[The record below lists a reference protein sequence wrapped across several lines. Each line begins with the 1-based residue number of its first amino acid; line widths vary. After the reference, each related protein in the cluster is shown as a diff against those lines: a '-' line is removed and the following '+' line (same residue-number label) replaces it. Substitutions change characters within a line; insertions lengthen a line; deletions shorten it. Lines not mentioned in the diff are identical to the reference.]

1 VWPQGFLTGAGA
13 AVIGAIADSPIP
25 LGLAL
30 AHIWQLPILG
40 LAAIWLLA
48 LHRSVV
54 VATVGAGLLGVLAT
68 LAGAPLNH

>member
-1 VWPQGFLTGAGA
+1 VRPQGFLTGAGA
-13 AVIGAIADSPIP
+13 AVIGAIAGPPIP

-30 AHIWQLPILG
+30 AHVWQLPILG

-54 VATVGAGLLGVLAT
+54 ITIVGAGLLGVLAT